1 MIKKMTNTRLY
12 VVQKKHFLIFSI
24 GKIMIILNMQITNF
38 IEDTFEVPAR
48 NEQSLLKIKIPAINS
63 IFKNPSNIGQ
73 GQKVPTPTITVR
85 GARTMPPPVIILKL
99 DGIGPK

>member
-1 MIKKMTNTRLY
+1 
-12 VVQKKHFLIFSI
+12 
-24 GKIMIILNMQITNF
+24 MIILNMQITNF

-73 GQKVPTPTITVR
+73 GQKVPTPTITV
-85 GARTMPPPVIILKL
+85 GGVQTMPL
-99 DGIGPK
+99 DTRYYCS